1 MNSPSHEFMDF
12 RSADTRCIVSRSPR
26 AYFEGRDISMR
37 YYSYERFGVPVSF
50 HRSSERARSNETLT
64 REEAAMKR
72 RREKAKLPNYIV
84 SEASQYV
91 EDVPRLL
98 RPVAITSNSPALT
111 VEEKSRPTFQEMRA
125 DLERANP
132 KIKQRAARM
141 QKQTAKSE

>member
-1 MNSPSHEFMDF
+1 
-12 RSADTRCIVSRSPR
+12 
-26 AYFEGRDISMR
+26 
-37 YYSYERFGVPVSF
+37 
-50 HRSSERARSNETLT
+50 
-64 REEAAMKR
+64 MKR